1 MWVGGGT
8 ESERINRGS
17 KSIRYVS
24 CDTFVNVTCYDSDLS
39 FNLCNQVFRELNT
52 LFRAIY
58 LPSEDIHPALY

>member
-8 ESERINRGS
+8 ESEWINRGS

-39 FNLCNQVFRELNT
+39 FNLCNQVFR
-52 LFRAIY
+52 
-58 LPSEDIHPALY
+58 